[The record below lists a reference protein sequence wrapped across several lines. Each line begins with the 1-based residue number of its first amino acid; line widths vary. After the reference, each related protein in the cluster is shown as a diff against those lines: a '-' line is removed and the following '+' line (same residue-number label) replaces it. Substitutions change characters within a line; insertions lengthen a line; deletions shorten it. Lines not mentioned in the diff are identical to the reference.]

1 MRSIDRYIRVHP
13 LSCAAIVNNAAKK
26 HTVACVL
33 TCCRTSRLVGEA
45 FRAVI
50 RLVTSRPNHLN
61 IAINDTDN
69 LIKNQ
74 GKSKMKKARAWR
86 AWVSVSAR
94 HQGKLR
100 LTFVLINDIAI
111 FINTLG
117 LGVDGATIIIKI
129 KFIIAITCRPE

>member
-13 LSCAAIVNNAAKK
+13 LSCAAIVNNAEKK

-61 IAINDTDN
+61 IEINYT
-69 LIKNQ
+69 IKLV
-74 GKSKMKKARAWR
+74 KIKKKMKKPA
-86 AWVSVSAR
+86 
-94 HQGKLR
+94 HG
-100 LTFVLINDIAI
+100 
-111 FINTLG
+111 G
-117 LGVDGATIIIKI
+117 LG
-129 KFIIAITCRPE
+129 